1 MGLKKILLWIAVLT
15 FIELAIRTILNFYYI
30 GVDSVIIPNFLDFRL
45 TANVGMASMNIWK
58 YIPLCIYAL
67 AVLLLYRYLKK
78 KSLDTKYLDVSFI
91 LIFSAILV
99 SFISNIFN
107 NDLSYIY
114 LKHLFVFS
122 LNDIYLILG
131 VVVFIIYLFQKIRK
145 KNQSLSV

>member
-30 GVDSVIIPNFLDFRL
+30 GVDSVIIPNFLDFRP

-122 LNDIYLILG
+122 LNDIYLVLG